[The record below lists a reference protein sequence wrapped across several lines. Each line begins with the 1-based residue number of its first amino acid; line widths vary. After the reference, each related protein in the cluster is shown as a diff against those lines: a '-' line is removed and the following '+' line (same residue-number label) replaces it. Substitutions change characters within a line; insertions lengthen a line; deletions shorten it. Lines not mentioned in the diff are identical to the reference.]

1 MILLVVKARYRTF
14 GRRDRQTTVDWPVDS
29 PPKDNLRP
37 RVAPAWHTL
46 CVLALLAILAAL
58 LAFLRMGSTTARLSN
73 LGLYPVIIVCEWAIF
88 AFTLRRS
95 DTAFAGYIGAALRNP
110 RALLWDV
117 PLAVLLAAILV
128 LISPVLVHVLGE
140 TGWVSTQGMLPKSA
154 LEIAVWI
161 VMAITAGICEETIFR
176 GYLQQ
181 QITGWTGYVVFG
193 IVGQALLFAL
203 CHAYQGWK
211 NVALISV
218 WGCVFGVFAWLRKG
232 LRANMIAHAAL
243 DIFSG
248 F

>member
-73 LGLYPVIIVCEWAIF
+73 LGLYSVIIVCEWAIF

-110 RALLWDV
+110 RA
-117 PLAVLLAAILV
+117 
-128 LISPVLVHVLGE
+128 
-140 TGWVSTQGMLPKSA
+140 
-154 LEIAVWI
+154 
-161 VMAITAGICEETIFR
+161 
-176 GYLQQ
+176 
-181 QITGWTGYVVFG
+181 
-193 IVGQALLFAL
+193 
-203 CHAYQGWK
+203 
-211 NVALISV
+211 V